1 MTTILVTALLSSV
14 FTAVLLV
21 LLSYFVLAPKVR
33 DYLED
38 KVLPE
43 AQDRVRDGVT
53 EGIEGLL
60 PSISGKVKDGLTEA
74 LVDAANGGLA
84 SRAPAK
90 IAGDVEKLIGSVF
103 GRK

>member
-1 MTTILVTALLSSV
+1 MTTVII
-14 FTAVLLV
+14 TAVLSSLLTSV
-21 LLSYFVLAPKVR
+21 LLTLLTYFALAPQVR
-33 DYLED
+33 KYLEE

-53 EGIEGLL
+53 EGIEGVL
-60 PSISGKVKDGLTEA
+60 PSISGKVREGLTEA

-90 IAGDVEKLIGSVF
+90 IAGDIEKLIGSVF